1 LLIQTQKE
9 KVLKKKM
16 FVEND
21 LLACQNMMMRN
32 EKKRRLQ
39 QVSTCPK
46 DQVSSYK
53 VDKSRRERV
62 NNK

>member
-9 KVLKKKM
+9 KVLKKM

-21 LLACQNMMMRN
+21 LLLACQNTMMRN
-32 EKKRRLQ
+32 EKKRERLLQ

-46 DQVSSYK
+46 
-53 VDKSRRERV
+53 VDKRR
-62 NNK
+62 KQKG